1 MEIFCVSCPRCDA
14 VKVKAEL
21 EEVTMELDQ
30 DINGLKDLFESR
42 TLVELSKQAIDQV
55 TLTVLTSE

>member
-1 MEIFCVSCPRCDA
+1 
-14 VKVKAEL
+14 VKAEL